1 MDLSRRAFLG
11 IASAAV
17 VGACSSARR
26 TGGAGP
32 APTDRTGPAPTGASG
47 GAAAGGPAG
56 FVAHGPA
63 ESKQVAFTF
72 HGSGDPGLLHEL
84 LAVAGRLGVA
94 VTVFAVGSWLDQHP
108 EVAGAI
114 LGGGH
119 ELANHTYTH
128 PALGQAS
135 AAAVADEIVRC
146 RDALTRHGGSPGS
159 WFRPSGL
166 AVPSALI
173 LAEAGRAGYRTV
185 VGYDVDPLD
194 YQDPPAATIAD
205 RVGGRASPRR
215 RGQPPHRP
223 CQHRDRLRADG
234 RRCPPPRTGAR
245 PPPRPPSRARLTGAA
260 ACSGVP
266 LPEYSG

>member
-1 MDLSRRAFLG
+1 MGLNRRAFLG
-11 IASAAV
+11 AASAAV
-17 VGACSSARR
+17 VGACTGSRRAARPTAPADG
-26 TGGAGP
+26 TGAVGAAGGKGGS
-32 APTDRTGPAPTGASG
+32 APTDGSAPSGPAV
-47 GAAAGGPAG
+47 
-56 FVAHGPA
+56 FVAHGPTG
-63 ESKQVAFTF
+63 SKQVAFTF
-72 HGSGDPGLLHEL
+72 HGSGDPALLHEL
-84 LAVAGRLGVA
+84 LAAAGRLGVP

-114 LGGGH
+114 QGGGH

-146 RDALTRHGGSPGS
+146 RDALTRHAGSPGA

-194 YQDPPAATIAD
+194 YQDPPAATIAE
-205 RVGGRASPRR
+205 RVDAGLHSGAVVSLHTGHANTVTAFEPMVAAARR
-215 RGQPPHRP
+215 HQLAPV
-223 CQHRDRLRADG
+223 RLRDLL
-234 RRCPPPRTGAR
+234 PPPA
-245 PPPRPPSRARLTGAA
+245 
-260 ACSGVP
+260 
-266 LPEYSG
+266 